1 MPRRCTVCDH
11 PNREAIDT
19 ALVRDES
26 NRRIAAQFSLSESS
40 VRRHKAKHLPKALVK
55 AQGATEATRATD
67 LMGELESCLR
77 RINLLFDACDRWL
90 RDVDNPEQYDIGPR
104 AADISVTYSQDGRGG
119 RRVRRKAKLSSLLEE
134 VQADKARGRRRI
146 EMVET
151 KHADPRELILK
162 VSARLQGQLELVAKL
177 IGELQQE
184 GTVNIILAPEWVEM
198 RTVIL
203 TALVPYPDAR
213 LAVAHAL
220 GDGHAQD

>member
-1 MPRRCTVCDH
+1 
-11 PNREAIDT
+11 
-19 ALVRDES
+19 
-26 NRRIAAQFSLSESS
+26 
-40 VRRHKAKHLPKALVK
+40 
-55 AQGATEATRATD
+55 
-67 LMGELESCLR
+67 
-77 RINLLFDACDRWL
+77 
-90 RDVDNPEQYDIGPR
+90 
-104 AADISVTYSQDGRGG
+104 
-119 RRVRRKAKLSSLLEE
+119 
-134 VQADKARGRRRI
+134 
-146 EMVET
+146 MVET